1 MGAFRRA
8 EQVRLQ
14 PNHGAVPRQDQP
26 ERRFVVGEPLNIQ
39 WKAETNFL
47 AEPYKRSHA
56 YETHD
61 GLIVAMVSTFK
72 GADLKFK

>member
-1 MGAFRRA
+1 M
-8 EQVRLQ
+8 
-14 PNHGAVPRQDQP
+14 
-26 ERRFVVGEPLNIQ
+26 GEPLNIQ

-47 AEPYKRSHA
+47 AEPHKGSHA
-56 YETHD
+56 YETRD